1 MVQMLRISKSIAI
14 FMVCLMAAGC
24 GSAPTASVEGP
35 LVRSETI
42 KLNPALSSATYA
54 GEVRGRY
61 ETPLG
66 FQVSGK
72 IINRYVELGSRVNP
86 GDVLMEID
94 AKDIQ
99 QNVNITAAQVYS
111 AEAQLKLAENNL
123 NRYEQLYEQGAIS
136 RAQLDQYQTAYA
148 AAQAAVRQTNA
159 QNTQSSNQLGYSA
172 LIATD
177 SGVVSSINAEAG
189 QVVSAGQPMLT
200 LVRDGEKEVEI
211 NVPENRVEELK
222 KAQTLEVNFWALA
235 NTVVQ
240 GKIREVSP
248 MADKVSRT
256 YKVRITLINPP
267 QDLQL
272 GMTASVKVNVST
284 NQGTLLIPLSAIY
297 QTGDQPGVW
306 VVNNGI
312 VNLTPIKVGALGNEK
327 VEVLEGLQDGQIIV
341 TAGVHK
347 LREGQTVRLAG
358 DKP

>member
-1 MVQMLRISKSIAI
+1 MVQILRISKFIAI
-14 FMVCLMAAGC
+14 FMICLLAAGC
-24 GSAPTASVEGP
+24 GSALPASVEGP

-42 KLNPALSSATYA
+42 KLNPSLSSATYA

-123 NRYEQLYEQGAIS
+123 NRYQQLYEQNAIS
-136 RAQLDQYQTAYA
+136 RAQLEQYQNAYA
-148 AAQAAVRQTNA
+148 TALAAVRQTQA
-159 QNTQSSNQLGYSA
+159 QNTQSSNQLGYSN
-172 LIATD
+172 LVATD
-177 SGVVSSINAEAG
+177 AGVISSINAEAG
-189 QVVSAGQPMLT
+189 QVVSAGQSMMT

-211 NVPENRVEELK
+211 NVPENRVEELN
-222 KAQTLEVNFWALA
+222 KAQEIQVTFWALS
-235 NTVVQ
+235 NTTVRGQV
-240 GKIREVSP
+240 REISP

-267 QDLQL
+267 EDLKL
-272 GMTASVKVNVST
+272 GMTASINIAASN
-284 NQGTLLIPLSAIY
+284 NQNTVFIPLSAIY
-297 QTGDQPGVW
+297 QTGDVPQVW
-306 VVNNGI
+306 VVNNDT
-312 VNLTPIKVGALGNEK
+312 VNLRPVKLGDFGNEK
-327 VEVLEGLQDGQIIV
+327 VQVLEGLKDGEVII

-347 LREGQTVRLAG
+347 LREGQAVRLAG
-358 DKP
+358 DNP